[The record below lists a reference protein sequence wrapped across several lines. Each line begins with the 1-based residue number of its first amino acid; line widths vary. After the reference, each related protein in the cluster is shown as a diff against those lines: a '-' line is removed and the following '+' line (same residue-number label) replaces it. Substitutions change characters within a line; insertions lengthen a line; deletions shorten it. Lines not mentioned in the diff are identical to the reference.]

1 MGQKTHPI
9 GFRLGIS
16 KDWKS
21 SWFSKKGFA
30 GYLHEDL
37 KVRRYIET
45 KLTDAMISDVLIK
58 RVANRTTVT
67 VFTARPGMVIGRK
80 GSEVD
85 MLRDELKH
93 LASKDIQINIKDV
106 KKPELNAQLVAEHIA
121 MQLEQRVS
129 FRRAMKKTLASA
141 MRMGAQGIKVKT
153 SGRLGGAEM
162 SRTEGYHEG
171 RVPLHTLRADI
182 DYATATAHTTFGCV
196 GVKVWIYKGELFP
209 KEFKKALAKSGEGSN

>member
-21 SWFSKKGFA
+21 SWFSKKGYA

-67 VFTARPGMVIGRK
+67 VFTARPGMVFGTRRQALDALREELKALIGRDVQIMV
-80 GSEVD
+80 EVV
-85 MLRDELKH
+85 R
-93 LASKDIQINIKDV
+93 V
-106 KKPELNAQLVAEHIA
+106 PELESKLVAQNVA
-121 MQLEQRVS
+121 RQLEQRVAH
-129 FRRAMKKTLASA
+129 RRAMKRAVTQA
-141 MRMGAQGIKVKT
+141 MRLGAPGIKVMVA
-153 SGRLGGAEM
+153 GRLGGHEIA
-162 SRTEGYHEG
+162 RTEWYREG

-182 DYATATAHTTFGCV
+182 DYGEVTAHTKAGTV
-196 GVKVWIYKGELFP
+196 GIKCWIFKGEQLP
-209 KEFKKALAKSGEGSN
+209 QRPGAAAVGARV

>member
-21 SWFSKKGFA
+21 SWFSKKGYA

-67 VFTARPGMVIGRK
+67 IFTARPGMVFGTRRQAL
-80 GSEVD
+80 D
-85 MLRDELKH
+85 ALREELKA
-93 LASKDIQINIKDV
+93 LVGRDVQIMV
-106 KKPELNAQLVAEHIA
+106 EVVRVPELEAKLVAQNVA
-121 MQLEQRVS
+121 RQLEQRVAH
-129 FRRAMKKTLASA
+129 RRAMKRAVTQA
-141 MRMGAQGIKVKT
+141 MRLGAPGIKVMVA
-153 SGRLGGAEM
+153 GRLGGHEIA
-162 SRTEGYHEG
+162 RTEWYREG
-171 RVPLHTLRADI
+171 RVPLHTLKADI
-182 DYATATAHTTFGCV
+182 DYATDVAKTIAGTV
-196 GVKVWIYKGELFP
+196 GVKVWIYKGDATL
-209 KEFKKALAKSGEGSN
+209 GERA

>member
-21 SWFSKKGFA
+21 SWFSKKGYA

-67 VFTARPGMVIGRK
+67 VFTARPGMVFGTRRQALDALREELKALIGRDVQIMV
-80 GSEVD
+80 EVV
-85 MLRDELKH
+85 R
-93 LASKDIQINIKDV
+93 V
-106 KKPELNAQLVAEHIA
+106 PELESKLVAQNVA
-121 MQLEQRVS
+121 RQLEQRVAH
-129 FRRAMKKTLASA
+129 RRAMKRAVTQA
-141 MRMGAQGIKVKT
+141 MRLGAPGIKVMVA
-153 SGRLGGAEM
+153 GRLGGHEIA
-162 SRTEGYHEG
+162 RTEWYREG
-171 RVPLHTLRADI
+171 RVPLHTLKADI
-182 DYATATAHTTFGCV
+182 DYATDVAKTIAGTV
-196 GVKVWIYKGELFP
+196 GVKVWIYKGDATL
-209 KEFKKALAKSGEGSN
+209 GERA